1 MSSSREKCVLYNLS
15 EFDTNCFLRKSM
27 RKILL
32 ENMDGRTRD
41 EREACFPISQE
52 KGQRKGAGTR

>member
-1 MSSSREKCVLYNLS
+1 
-15 EFDTNCFLRKSM
+15 M
-27 RKILL
+27 RKILV

-41 EREACFPISQE
+41 ERESCFPISQE